1 MHHLYLSIHN
11 NAAALQQER
20 DTLVA
25 WCKENGVNDYSFIE
39 DNLTMGRIPD
49 RAIRSLLKP
58 IHQGDTVVVSEIS
71 RLGRSL
77 SMFQSVMNHIRD
89 NECTIITLGG
99 RVMEPNRTMS
109 LFVNALNDI
118 VEIERQMK
126 AFRSNDVLFKMR
138 EEGGTPGRPVGT
150 TKNPEKMVLFGKEE
164 RLRQMYAD
172 HVPINKI
179 MAELEVSRGTITN
192 YLKAN
197 GLYRGWGKKGTTH

>member
-11 NAAALQQER
+11 NAAALQKER
-20 DTLVA
+20 ETLVA
-25 WCKENGVNDYSFIE
+25 WCAENGVKDYDFIE
-39 DNLTMGRIPD
+39 DALTMGRIPD

-58 IHQGDTVVVSEIS
+58 IHQGDTIVVSEIS

-89 NECTIITLGG
+89 NECTIITLEG
-99 RVMEPNRTMS
+99 RIMEPNRTMS

-197 GLYRGWGKKGTTH
+197 GLYRGRGKKKATV

>member
-1 MHHLYLSIHN
+1 MHHLYISIYN

-20 DTLVA
+20 EALVA
-25 WCKENGVNDYSFIE
+25 WCEAKGISEYDFIE
-39 DNLTMGRIPD
+39 DDLSIGRIPEK
-49 RAIRSLLKP
+49 AIQKLLTP
-58 IHQGDTVVVSEIS
+58 IRHGDTIVVPEIS

-89 NECTIITLGG
+89 NECTVVTLDG
-99 RVMEPNRTMS
+99 RTMEPNRTMT

-126 AFRSNDVLFKMR
+126 AFRSNDALFKMR

-164 RLRQMYAD
+164 RLKQMYAD

-179 MAELEVSRGTITN
+179 MAALEVSRGTITN

-197 GLYRGWGKKGTTH
+197 GLYRGWGKRGTAH

>member
-1 MHHLYLSIHN
+1 MHHLYVSIHN
-11 NAAALQQER
+11 NAAALQKER
-20 DTLVA
+20 EGLVA
-25 WCKENGVNDYSFIE
+25 WCEEKGVKDYGFIE
-39 DNLTMGRIPD
+39 DDLTMGRIPD

-58 IHQGDTVVVSEIS
+58 IHQGDTVVVSELS

-89 NECTIITLGG
+89 NECTIITLEG
-99 RVMEPNRTMS
+99 RIMEPNRTMS